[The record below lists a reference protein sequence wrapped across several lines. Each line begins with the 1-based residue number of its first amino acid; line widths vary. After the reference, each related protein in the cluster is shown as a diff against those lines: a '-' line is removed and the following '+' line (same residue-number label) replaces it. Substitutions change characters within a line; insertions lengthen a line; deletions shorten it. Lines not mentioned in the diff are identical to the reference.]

1 MRTGQSGGC
10 SGQLADL
17 PSSMQRSPPGVPVH
31 KASDFFFFF
40 RQPAHVLGCNS

>member
-17 PSSMQRSPPGVPVH
+17 PSSMQRSQPGVPVH